1 MHLSELKQLHVSQL
15 LEKAES
21 YGIENAN
28 RMRKQELIFAML
40 KAMAKRG
47 EISKGKVAEY
57 ERETK
62 KDLPE
67 KVKSDE
73 NRAAAKAKAVK
84 FKKKKEMT
92 ERG

>member
-1 MHLSELKQLHVSQL
+1 M
-15 LEKAES
+15 AE
-21 YGIENAN
+21 
-28 RMRKQELIFAML
+28 
-40 KAMAKRG
+40 RG

-73 NRAAAKAKAVK
+73 KRAAAKAKAVK
-84 FKKKKEMT
+84 FKKKKGMT
-92 ERG
+92 DRG

>member
-1 MHLSELKQLHVSQL
+1 LAPFKSESQ
-15 LEKAES
+15 
-21 YGIENAN
+21 
-28 RMRKQELIFAML
+28 RRKFY
-40 KAMAKRG
+40 AMAERG

-62 KDLPE
+62 KGLPE

-84 FKKKKEMT
+84 FKKKKEMI
-92 ERG
+92 ERGQSK